1 MLKLKLGP
9 PDAKNWFI
17 DKDPDAGK
25 DWGQEKKGTTE
36 DEIVGWHHWLY
47 GHGFEQALEAG
58 DGQGSLVCF
67 SPWGHKELGMTG
79 AAELTELKFAN
90 ILLRIFFIDVL
101 SRNWLFLVVLLSG
114 FGIRVMKASLNEFGN
129 ISSPSILWKIW
140 KGWDLI
146 SL

>member
-17 DKDPDAGK
+17 DKDPERLRAGK
-25 DWGQEKKGTTE
+25 EGDNRGWDCWMVSLTLWTWVWASSRSWWWTGKPDVLQSMGSQRVGHDW
-36 DEIVGWHHWLY
+36 
-47 GHGFEQALEAG
+47 
-58 DGQGSLVCF
+58 
-67 SPWGHKELGMTG
+67 

-90 ILLRIFFIDVL
+90 ILLRVFFIDVH

-129 ISSPSILWKIW
+129 ISPPSILRKILRRM
-140 KGWDLI
+140 GPN
-146 SL
+146 